1 MRRLFILSLLCASV
15 SLSGCA
21 GSKAVRTSK
30 PDPKAQTLVQN
41 WAKVWVD
48 CYDLTGSLPVSEGT
62 PQANDNGQPISEFSR
77 SLDGRGGNLA
87 RTDTWN
93 TWLHCYVSPGSEGA
107 GQTFVIA
114 SVGPNRV
121 FDSNLANAARSS
133 ECFGDDVICRVTL
146 TGRRT
151 PPSIEL
157 LKGIPVPK
165 PMLVTPASSPK

>member
-1 MRRLFILSLLCASV
+1 MRRLLILALISASV
-15 SLSGCA
+15 FLSSCA

-30 PDPKAQTLVQN
+30 PDPKTQALVQD

-48 CYDLTGSLPVSEGT
+48 LYALTGSLPAAENT
-62 PQANDNGQPISEFSR
+62 TQANDNGRPISDFSR

-93 TWLHCYVSPGSEGA
+93 TWLRCYIAPGGEGK
-107 GQTFVIA
+107 TFVIA
-114 SVGPNRV
+114 STGPNRV

-133 ECFGDDVICRVTL
+133 ECFEDDVICRVTL

-157 LKGIPVPK
+157 LKGAPLPK
-165 PMLVTPASSPK
+165 PVMTLPKKP